1 MKSLVAIPASVLLVL
16 SVAACERT
24 SEPTASNDAATS
36 EAAGADTEADAAAV
50 KQAFAAFNADI
61 TSKNLDAIK
70 AHYASD
76 AVMIIPGQAPF
87 KGVDAIMGDYN
98 QYAADPVGKYV
109 PGAETTTV
117 SSGGDVAYGE
127 VTYQSTFTNTKTKA
141 VETRDRYNLTVFK
154 KQPDGSWK
162 VVRDVN
168 TDVPKA
174 S

>member
-1 MKSLVAIPASVLLVL
+1 MRAIIAIPASVALVL
-16 SVAACERT
+16 SVAACNRAPAPAEGNV
-24 SEPTASNDAATS
+24 SETAEGTTD
-36 EAAGADTEADAAAV
+36 DAAAV

-61 TSKNLDAIK
+61 AAKNLEAIK
-70 AHYASD
+70 AHYAGD
-76 AVMIIPGQAPF
+76 AVMILPDQAPF
-87 KGVDAIMGDYN
+87 AGVDAIMGDYN
-98 QYAADPVGKYV
+98 LYAADTAGKYV

-127 VTYQSTFTNTKTKA
+127 VTYQTTFTNPKTKA
-141 VETRDRYNLTVFK
+141 VETKDRYNLTVFK

-174 S
+174 G